1 VSLQL
6 RSSYTVPEETARVT
20 RAAFP
25 KGKAY
30 LRLHEELGALYT
42 DEMCSR
48 LFPSQGQPAESP
60 ARSAFGVVVVRLYLE
75 PAVVLVQQADDLSAD
90 IRAAGVLE
98 ECPPLERR
106 LGKGGKLRANKL
118 QIQARLCVHGVLRPI
133 PSWLSA
139 GTAHGPLRAPAPSPG
154 SQVGSHPPS
163 PLRTTHA
170 TFTARRS
177 SLTYAPER
185 ARS

>member
-1 VSLQL
+1 MSLQL

-60 ARSAFGVVVVRLYLE
+60 ARSAFGVVVVRLHLE
-75 PAVVLVQQADDLSAD
+75 PAVVLVQQAEDLGAD

-98 ECPPLERR
+98 ECLPLERR
-106 LGKGGKLRANKL
+106 LGKGGKLRADKI
-118 QIQARLCVHGVLRPI
+118 QIQARLCVHDVLLPIHSGLIFVRPHACCSRRQLI
-133 PSWLSA
+133 IILSA
-139 GTAHGPLRAPAPSPG
+139 RLRRLTPAP
-154 SQVGSHPPS
+154 QPPLPNRILS
-163 PLRTTHA
+163 C
-170 TFTARRS
+170 
-177 SLTYAPER
+177 SL
-185 ARS
+185 